1 MSYTVGLDFGTHQTK
16 VCIEDA
22 SNPSQ
27 KNYEFVE
34 FTDLTGKS
42 TVLFPSI
49 VQINQDN
56 TVSYGFINENL
67 CKTASANIPEP
78 ILTLPEKPVL
88 VLPEKPEMLLIPQK
102 SKKKPDLKGLS
113 IKEQFMLKKQY
124 EIEEENWKNRCKE
137 IEISNTKFLEEWND
151 ECLAIENDYNYDC
164 DEYQTACNI
173 AKEKYNQAYS
183 TWQNNNKPQKQI
195 FRYFKLATFTNQ
207 NWNHTIKPEIISC
220 WYLAFVLFTI
230 REKIGSDFFTQMGV
244 PYSILKHESDKQKQ
258 IAYKLLIGANK
269 LVDYY
274 GKFELFLQANVE
286 ELFNNTILT
295 EFKEDDLNF
304 YGLNIL
310 PEAFAGLSSIT
321 LQGKL
326 SQGMHLL
333 TDIGGGTTDIAFFTI
348 TSDKLPDVHAVLSIP
363 KGLNYIFEEYI
374 KSSKKQ
380 PLEKIQFL
388 FSENQSGF
396 EMPIKTYH
404 VELTKKTSHLIKRIE
419 TEFCNRKI
427 NHGIAFSRLK
437 EALNN
442 RPIVY
447 CGGGAIYDSMRIPL
461 DSFTDVSLINKN
473 LLNIPHVR
481 NKFIDNEIYPILATS
496 FGLSIPTENEMIM
509 TRIEDVFARLP
520 NKESDSFYNS
530 QKDYNLLDD

>member
-22 SNPSQ
+22 SNPAQ

-34 FTDLTGKS
+34 FSDLSGKP

-56 TVSYGFINENL
+56 TVSYGFINEKL
-67 CKTASANIPEP
+67 CKTASADIPEP
-78 ILTLPEKPVL
+78 VLALPEKPL
-88 VLPEKPEMLLIPQK
+88 LLLPEKPKLLPDPLK
-102 SKKKPDLKGLS
+102 PKKPDLKGHS
-113 IKEQFMLKKQY
+113 IKDQFKLNKQH
-124 EIEEENWKNRCKE
+124 EIENENWKNKCEE
-137 IEISNTKFLEEWND
+137 IKISNTKVIEEWND
-151 ECLAIENDYNYDC
+151 DCQAITNDYNYDC
-164 DEYQTACNI
+164 DEYQTACDI
-173 AKEKYNQAYS
+173 AKEKYNQAHT
-183 TWQNNNKPQKQI
+183 TWQNDNIPQKQI

-207 NWNHTIKPEIISC
+207 NWSHTIKPEIISC

-244 PYSILKHESDKQKQ
+244 PYSILKNESDKQKQ

-274 GKFELFLQANVE
+274 DKFELFLEANVE
-286 ELFNNTILT
+286 ELFNNTMLN
-295 EFKEDDLNF
+295 EFNEDDLYF
-304 YGLNIL
+304 YGLNVL

-363 KGLNYIFEEYI
+363 KGLNYIFEEHM
-374 KSSKKQ
+374 KTANNQ
-380 PLEKIQFL
+380 FMEKIQSVF
-388 FSENQSGF
+388 FENQSGF

-404 VELTKKTSHLIKRIE
+404 IELTKKASDLIIQIE
-419 TEFCNRKI
+419 KEFCSRKI
-427 NHGIAFSRLK
+427 NHGIAFSRLR

-461 DSFTDVSLINKN
+461 DSFTDVTLINKN
-473 LLNIPHVR
+473 LLNIPHLR
-481 NKFIDNEIYPILATS
+481 NKIIDNTIYPILATS
-496 FGLSIPTENEMIM
+496 FGLSIPTESEMVM
-509 TRIEDVFARLP
+509 TKIEDVFARLP
-520 NKESDSFYNS
+520 GKESNRISIS
-530 QKDYNLLDD
+530 ERDYNLSDD